1 MKKAPYKRV
10 LLKLTGEVMAG
21 DKGYGID
28 PDGVSRIASDIREI
42 HDLGVEI
49 AIVIGGGNIFRGMQA
64 SAQGMDRATADQMGM
79 LATIINGLALQDS
92 LEKMGVVTRVQS
104 AIEVQELAE
113 PFIRRRAIRHLEK
126 GRIVIFAAGTG
137 NPYFTSDT
145 AATLRAIE
153 IHADV
158 ILKGTRVDGVY
169 DSDPEKNP
177 QAVRY
182 DTLTYTEVIQR
193 ELRVMDA
200 TSVALCM
207 DNEIHIRV
215 FNIMTPG
222 NLKKIIMGE
231 EVGTL
236 VVR

>member
-222 NLKKIIMGE
+222 NLRKIIMGE

>member
-1 MKKAPYKRV
+1 MSRPKYKRV
-10 LLKLTGEVMAG
+10 LLKLTGEIMAG
-21 DKGYGID
+21 SQGHGID
-28 PDGVSRIASDIREI
+28 PDAAARIAGEI
-42 HDLGVEI
+42 KEVIDSGVQL
-49 AIVIGGGNIFRGMQA
+49 ALVIGGGNIFRGMAA
-64 SAQGMDRATADQMGM
+64 SAKGMDRATADQMGM
-79 LATIINGLALQDS
+79 LATIINALALQDS
-92 LEKMGVVTRVQS
+92 LEKKGLITRVQS
-104 AIEVQELAE
+104 AIDVQELVE
-113 PFIRRRAIRHLEK
+113 PFILRRAIRHLEK
-126 GRIVIFAAGTG
+126 GRVVIFAAGTG

-158 ILKGTRVDGVY
+158 ILKGTRVEGVY

-177 QAVRY
+177 KAVRFES
-182 DTLTYTEVIQR
+182 LTYTEVIQR

-207 DNEIHIRV
+207 DNEIPIRV

-222 NLKKIIMGE
+222 NLKRIVSGE
-231 EVGTL
+231 NVGTL

>member
-1 MKKAPYKRV
+1 VSRPKYKRV
-10 LLKLTGEVMAG
+10 LLKLTGEIMAG
-21 DKGYGID
+21 SQGHGID
-28 PDGVSRIASDIREI
+28 PDAAARIAGEI
-42 HDLGVEI
+42 KEVIDSGVQL
-49 AIVIGGGNIFRGMQA
+49 ALVIGGGNIFRGMAA
-64 SAQGMDRATADQMGM
+64 SAKGMDRATADQMGM
-79 LATIINGLALQDS
+79 LATIINALALQDS
-92 LEKMGVVTRVQS
+92 LEKKGLITRVQS
-104 AIEVQELAE
+104 AIDVQELVE
-113 PFIRRRAIRHLEK
+113 PFILRRAIRHLEK
-126 GRIVIFAAGTG
+126 GRVVIFAAGTG

-158 ILKGTRVDGVY
+158 ILKGTRVEGVY

-177 QAVRY
+177 KAVRFES
-182 DTLTYTEVIQR
+182 LTYTEVIQR

-207 DNEIHIRV
+207 DNEIPIRV

-222 NLKKIIMGE
+222 NLKRIVSGE
-231 EVGTL
+231 NVGTL